1 MSPKLH
7 LHFVEVVGLSETPSA
22 VRGLLR
28 IGAQKPKTH
37 LRQRPLHLLPGEE
50 YAGLSPTGMEF
61 TVVNAA
67 QLRSLRSL
75 SLFLVLP
82 GLLGL
87 IVSATISVHYLDT
100 LPKLPHP
107 EELRMTARNI
117 HGTIV
122 YQTAE
127 EDRQLSLMEDSSVGV
142 FLVGLGLGLVYLWKW
157 GIVDAIGAGED
168 DLAREE
174 SNS

>member
-1 MSPKLH
+1 M
-7 LHFVEVVGLSETPSA
+7 VGLSETPSA
-22 VRGLLR
+22 LRGLVQ
-28 IGAQKPKTH
+28 IYAQKPKTH
-37 LRQRPLHLLPGEE
+37 LRQWQLHLLPGEE
-50 YAGLSPTGMEF
+50 YASLSSKGLEF

-67 QLRSLRSL
+67 QLRSLRLL

-87 IVSATISVHYLDT
+87 IVSATISVRYLDT

-122 YQTAE
+122 YQTEE
-127 EDRQLSLMEDSSVGV
+127 EDRQLSLMEDCSVGV

-168 DLAREE
+168 DLAPEE